1 VIVSLRVNVLPE
13 HVRSHVERGGV
24 RCCSWSL
31 ACQVRRNLGASRW
44 HDWIGIRKSEDK
56 TDLRRSRSLAPTRSF
71 PLPSSSTIQDPLCR
85 LFPGPRFGLFFYVS
99 CHPLRHSH
107 SRIQSPILFF
117 SSTDAI
123 LLQAMLTLITLGG
136 RRLTHVVITLRTR
149 TNPPPLL
156 RPCFSQPY
164 CCCFKTLY
172 LSFTQTPYIPFCRVT
187 VLVPHTSLLSSYL
200 PLLPALSGEGEHGRR
215 GRRVLLMYGLEI
227 ALAKSI
233 NSCSYLGCE
242 RVNFGECCVAN

>member
-1 VIVSLRVNVLPE
+1 MLP
-13 HVRSHVERGGV
+13 
-24 RCCSWSL
+24 
-31 ACQVRRNLGASRW
+31 
-44 HDWIGIRKSEDK
+44 
-56 TDLRRSRSLAPTRSF
+56 
-71 PLPSSSTIQDPLCR
+71 
-85 LFPGPRFGLFFYVS
+85 
-99 CHPLRHSH
+99 
-107 SRIQSPILFF
+107 
-117 SSTDAI
+117 
-123 LLQAMLTLITLGG
+123 LITLGG

-187 VLVPHTSLLSSYL
+187 VLVPHTPLLSSYL
-200 PLLPALSGEGEHGRR
+200 PLLPVLSGEGEHGRR

-242 RVNFGECCVAN
+242 RVNFWRVLRGQLNGRTGKSRKHHSSRSFRHGSVLKKRGGRSKLVL